1 MRELASLFFG
11 FLPPFFQ
18 VLTLIAIV
26 ILVAIVLF
34 KIVALVLDALPFV

>member
-1 MRELASLFFG
+1 MRELATLFFG

-26 ILVAIVLF
+26 ILVAIIIF
-34 KIVALVLDALPFV
+34 KLVALILDAIPFL

>member
-1 MRELASLFFG
+1 MRNFASLFFG

-26 ILVAIVLF
+26 ILVAIILF
-34 KIVALVLDALPFV
+34 KLVALILDAIPFL